1 MKKVVYIVIVLGFII
16 SCNSTQ
22 KTVTDAPKAAIS
34 DTVKIANAEEEY
46 EIIIIDPGFSTF
58 LYGQARPRGYFS
70 LELLEQRNQMYVREW
85 NNRVRL
91 PLSYDPDLYE
101 MEINYDPNVRYG
113 YEVNYL
119 LYNYF
124 VYFQNQYKQRL
135 GGIVPRI

>member
-1 MKKVVYIVIVLGFII
+1 MKKVVFVVIILALII

-22 KTVTDAPKAAIS
+22 KAVTDAPKAALS

-46 EIIIIDPGFSTF
+46 EILIIDPGFSAF
-58 LYGQARPRGYFS
+58 LFGQARPRGYFS

-91 PLSYDPDLYE
+91 PLSYNPDLYE
-101 MEINYDPNVRYG
+101 MEINYDPNIRYG

-124 VYFQNQYKQRL
+124 VYFQIQYKQRL
-135 GGIVPRI
+135 GGFVPRI

>member
-1 MKKVVYIVIVLGFII
+1 MKRVIFIVIVLGFIV

-22 KTVTDAPKAAIS
+22 KAVTDAPKATLS

-46 EIIIIDPGFSTF
+46 EIMIIDPGFSSF
-58 LYGQARPRGYFS
+58 LYGQARPRGYYS

-91 PLSYDPDLYE
+91 PLSYNPDLYE

-135 GGIVPRI
+135 GGFVPRI